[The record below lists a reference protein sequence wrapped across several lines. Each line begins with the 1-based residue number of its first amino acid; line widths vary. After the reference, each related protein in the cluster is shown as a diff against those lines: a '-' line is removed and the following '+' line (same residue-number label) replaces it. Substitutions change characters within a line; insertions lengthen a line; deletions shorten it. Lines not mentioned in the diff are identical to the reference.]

1 MMLVE
6 DDNTKTKTNGME
18 LIASFDN
25 LREAQEY
32 VLVILAMNLDCL
44 ISAGGEGYQL
54 HASSAFSVAIR
65 EEFKLYEAEQS
76 ELQPS
81 VEIPI
86 FSAGLELFLL
96 WATVL
101 FFCYT
106 MQVETPAVTER
117 FLNSASGVI
126 DHGEIYRPLTAL
138 FLHGS
143 IGHLLSNIALGG
155 IFCILVAH
163 SLGPLTGWALIFASG
178 FLGNVVNAVA
188 HYGTSFSSLGASTA
202 TFGALGLLVG
212 VGLYQAWLVRTV
224 RSGLRVGAPL
234 ATGLML
240 FSMWGIGD
248 GTKNIDVSAH
258 LFGFGAGV
266 LLGAPAALLRN
277 RA

>member
-1 MMLVE
+1 MIFTE
-6 DDNTKTKTNGME
+6 GETIQTNGLEM
-18 LIASFDN
+18 IATFDD

-44 ISAGGEGYQL
+44 ISPGAGGYEL
-54 HASSAFSVAIR
+54 HANCAFSVAIR
-65 EEFKLYEAEQS
+65 NEFKLYEAEQR
-76 ELQPS
+76 
-81 VEIPI
+81 EIQAPEQVPI
-86 FSAGLELFLL
+86 FSAGVELFLL

-106 MQVETPAVTER
+106 MQVENSDVTDR
-117 FLNSASGVI
+117 FLNSSSGVM
-126 DHGEIYRPLTAL
+126 DHGEIYRSFTAL
-138 FLHGS
+138 FLHGG

-163 SLGPLTGWALIFASG
+163 SLGPLTGWALILASG
-178 FLGNVVNAVA
+178 FLGNLANAAA

-224 RSGLRVGAPL
+224 RSGLRVVAPL
-234 ATGLML
+234 AIGLML

-266 LLGAPAALLRN
+266 LLGAPAAFLRN